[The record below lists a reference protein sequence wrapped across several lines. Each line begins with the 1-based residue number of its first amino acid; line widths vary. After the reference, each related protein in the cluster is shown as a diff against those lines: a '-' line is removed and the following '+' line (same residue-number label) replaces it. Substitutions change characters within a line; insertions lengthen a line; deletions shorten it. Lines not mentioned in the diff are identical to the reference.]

1 MKESLS
7 ALKKA
12 ARELYLLEHT
22 QAVIS
27 WDMETN
33 MPEAGNEERSDQLAL
48 LEGIMHR
55 KLTSPEIGR
64 LLSALGADD
73 DKPEGKGDFK
83 IEDKA
88 FIREL
93 YRKYSRASRLPESL
107 VTEMA
112 RQTGL
117 SHNNWVSARK
127 NADFSLFEKSLSR
140 IIELTREKAEKIG
153 YKDHPYDAL
162 LDEYE
167 PYMTAKD
174 VAGVFGPL
182 GEKLADLTGRIA
194 AAKQVDTSFIQKP
207 YLSELQDRFGR
218 RVIEKM
224 SYPGGRG
231 RLDISAHPFTTTLGT
246 NDVRITTRYDENL
259 VLSGLF
265 SNIHE
270 CGHALYELGIG
281 ENIQGN
287 ILANGVSLGIH
298 ESQSR
303 FWENMMGRS
312 MPFWEHF
319 YPEFQKTFSE
329 QLDGIP
335 LEAFYKAVNRV
346 NPSFIRVE
354 ADEVTYSLHVILRFE
369 LEKAMLSGELEVSSL
384 PDAWNARMKDLLGI
398 VPADD
403 AEGVLQDVHWSA
415 GLVGYFP
422 TYALGNLYA
431 AQFEKNMRIA
441 LPGMDDDVR
450 AGEFKHILGW
460 LRENI
465 HQHGMIYPASELCRR
480 VTGEDLN
487 PSYFTDYLEKKY
499 GEVYG
504 LRGN

>member
-1 MKESLS
+1 MKESLGN
-7 ALKKA
+7 LKKA

-22 QAVIS
+22 QATVS
-27 WDMETN
+27 WDQETQ
-33 MPEAGNEERSDQLAL
+33 MPDAANEERSDQLAL
-48 LEGIMHR
+48 LEGIMHQ

-73 DKPEGKGDFK
+73 EKPEGKGNFD

-88 FIREL
+88 FVREM
-93 YRKYSRASRLPESL
+93 YRSYSRASRLPEKL
-107 VTEMA
+107 VTEIA

-117 SHNNWVSARK
+117 AHSSWVEARK
-127 NADFSLFEKSLSR
+127 NADFSLFEEDLEK
-140 IIELTREKAEKIG
+140 IIELNREKAGKIG

-167 PYMTAKD
+167 PWMTASK
-174 VAGVFGPL
+174 VEEVFGPL
-182 GEKLADLTGRIA
+182 GKNLADLTARIA
-194 AAKQVDTSFIQKP
+194 KKKQVETSFVEKKYPVDKQNA
-207 YLSELQDRFGR
+207 FGTK
-218 RVIEKM
+218 VVEKLG
-224 SYPGGRG
+224 YDFGRG

-246 NDVRITTRYDENL
+246 NDVRITTRYDESL

-270 CGHALYELGIG
+270 GGHAMYEMGVG

-287 ILANGVSLGIH
+287 ILAAGVSLGIH

-303 FWENMMGRS
+303 FWENMIGRS
-312 MPFWEHF
+312 RAFWEIF
-319 YPEFQKTFSE
+319 YPDFQKTFSKQTE
-329 QLDGIP
+329 GVSLDD
-335 LEAFYKAVNRV
+335 FYKAVNRV
-346 NPSFIRVE
+346 EPSFIRVE

-369 LEKAMLSGELEVSSL
+369 IEKAMLSGDLKVSSL
-384 PDAWNARMKDLLGI
+384 PDEWNRRMKSLLGI

-403 AEGVLQDVHWSA
+403 SEGVLQDVHWSA
-415 GLVGYFP
+415 GLIGYFP

-431 AQFEKNMRIA
+431 AQFMNSMENQ
-441 LPGMDDDVR
+441 LGDVGKIVR
-450 AGEFKHILGW
+450 SGDFSSILGW

-465 HQHGMIYPASELCRR
+465 HQYGRVYPAEKLCRR
-480 VTGEDLN
+480 VTGESLN
-487 PSYFTDYLEKKY
+487 PDYFMHYLENKY

>member
-1 MKESLS
+1 MKESLA
-7 ALKKA
+7 ALKNA

-33 MPEAGNEERSDQLAL
+33 MPDAGNEERSDQLAL

-55 KLTSPEIGR
+55 KLTSPDIGR
-64 LLSALGADD
+64 LLSTLGADD
-73 DKPEGKGDFK
+73 DRPEGKGDFQL
-83 IEDKA
+83 EDKA

-93 YRKYSRASRLPESL
+93 HRRYSRASRLPESL

-117 SHNNWVSARK
+117 SHNSWVAARK
-127 NADFSLFEKSLSR
+127 NSDFSLFEKDLTK
-140 IIELTREKAEKIG
+140 IIELNREKAEKIG
-153 YKDHPYDAL
+153 YKDQPYDAL

-167 PYMTAKD
+167 PYMTARD
-174 VAGVFGPL
+174 IEGVFGPL
-182 GEKLADLTGRIA
+182 GEKLADLTARIA
-194 AAKQVDTSFIQKP
+194 AAEQIDTSFIEKP
-207 YLSELQDRFGR
+207 YSADLQDKFGR
-218 RVIEKM
+218 SVIEKM
-224 SYPGGRG
+224 SYPNGRG

-270 CGHALYELGIG
+270 CGHALYELGVG
-281 ENIQGN
+281 ENIRGN
-287 ILANGVSLGIH
+287 ILATGVSLGIH

-303 FWENMMGRS
+303 FWENVIGRS
-312 MPFWEHF
+312 LPFWEHF
-319 YPEFQKTFSE
+319 YPDFQKTFSA
-329 QLDGIP
+329 QLAGVS
-335 LEAFYKAVNRV
+335 LEAFHKAVNTV
-346 NPSFIRVE
+346 SPSFIRVE

-384 PDAWNARMKDLLGI
+384 PDAWNARMKELLGI
-398 VPADD
+398 VPAND

-431 AQFEKNMRIA
+431 AQFENSMRQA
-441 LPGMDDDVR
+441 LPKMEDDIRSGD
-450 AGEFKHILGW
+450 FTKILGW

-465 HQHGMIYPASELCRR
+465 HQHGMIYPASELCKR

-487 PSYFTDYLEKKY
+487 PSYFTDYLETKY
-499 GEVYG
+499 GGIYG

>member
-1 MKESLS
+1 MKESLA

-22 QAVIS
+22 QATIS

-55 KLTSPEIGR
+55 KLTSPETGR
-64 LLSALGADD
+64 LLSVLGADD
-73 DKPEGKGDFK
+73 EKPEGKGDFL

-88 FIREL
+88 FIREM
-93 YRKYSRASRLPESL
+93 YRSYSRASRLPESL

-117 SHNNWVSARK
+117 SHNSWVSARRDK
-127 NADFSLFEKSLSR
+127 DFSIFEKDLTK
-140 IIELTREKAEKIG
+140 IIELNREKAEKIG
-153 YKDHPYDAL
+153 YKDQPYDAL

-167 PYMTAKD
+167 PYMTARGVED
-174 VAGVFGPL
+174 VFGPL
-182 GEKLADLTGRIA
+182 GEKLADLTSRIA
-194 AAKQVDTSFIQKP
+194 SSKQVDTSFIEKP
-207 YLSELQDRFGR
+207 FPVDRQDSFGR
-218 RVIEKM
+218 SVIKKM
-224 SYPGGRG
+224 NYPESRG
-231 RLDISAHPFTTTLGT
+231 RLDISAHPFTTTLGAD
-246 NDVRITTRYDENL
+246 DVRITTRYDENL

-270 CGHALYELGIG
+270 CGHALYELGTG
-281 ENIQGN
+281 EKIRGT
-287 ILANGVSLGIH
+287 LLSNGVSLGIH

-303 FWENMMGRS
+303 FWENMVGRS
-312 MPFWEHF
+312 IPFWEYY
-319 YPEFQKTFSE
+319 YPDFQKTFPE
-329 QLDGIP
+329 NLKDVP
-335 LEAFYKAVNRV
+335 LELFYKAVNKV
-346 NPSFIRVE
+346 SPSFIRVE

-369 LEKAMLSGELEVSSL
+369 LEKAMLSGELKVSSL
-384 PDAWNARMKDLLGI
+384 PDAWDSRMKELLGI
-398 VPADD
+398 TPADA

-431 AQFEKNMRIA
+431 AQFENSMRKA
-441 LPGMDDDVR
+441 MPGMDDDIR
-450 AGEFKHILGW
+450 NGELGNILGW
-460 LRENI
+460 LRGNI
-465 HQHGMIYPASELCRR
+465 HQHGMIYPAAELCRR

-487 PSYFTDYLEKKY
+487 PTYFTDYLENKY
-499 GEVYG
+499 GGIYG